1 MSGRGTHTDSTTS
14 KQRVLIH
21 PDAVCG
27 PHCHVNNSVGE
38 RLDINRKVVPAESPE
53 AHLPLDLK

>member
-1 MSGRGTHTDSTTS
+1 MSGRGTHTDPTTS

-21 PDAVCG
+21 PDAACG